1 MIAAGFRVSQT
12 AIGVNQKRGER
23 LTFFGH
29 LSTLDR
35 VEILQGK
42 SENGGGFLMFGEC
55 HAHVIMDGKNYKAA
69 VAIHKEKPDEGA
81 IREHLEAWQQAGIT
95 FVRDGG
101 DAYGVSERARELAG
115 EYGIDYRSPIFA
127 IHKRGHYGG
136 IVGLPYDDHQGYRD
150 LVKTAKLRGADFI
163 KIMIS
168 GIMEFDTFGKL
179 TEEGLE
185 ADEIAYLIGTAHDA
199 GLRVMAHGNGDAVAH
214 AALNAGV
221 DTLEH
226 GNYMEEETLCQ
237 LAESETIWVPTFA
250 PIGNLI
256 GCGRFPDG
264 QVKAIL
270 ARQQEAVQFAF
281 TRGARIGLGSDSG
294 AYLVSHGQ
302 GLMDE
307 YAFMKE
313 AVGRKYVEELDRRLT
328 ESEAWIRKEM
338 KAGKV

>member
-1 MIAAGFRVSQT
+1 
-12 AIGVNQKRGER
+12 
-23 LTFFGH
+23 
-29 LSTLDR
+29 
-35 VEILQGK
+35 
-42 SENGGGFLMFGEC
+42 MFGEC

-69 VAIHKEKPDEGA
+69 VALHKERPNEA
-81 IREHLEAWQQAGIT
+81 VIREHLSAWQQAGIT

-127 IHKRGHYGG
+127 IHRRGHYGG
-136 IVGLPYDDHQGYRD
+136 IVGLPFDDRKGYRD
-150 LVKTAKLRGADFI
+150 LVDRARERGADFI

-168 GIMEFDTFGKL
+168 GIMEFDTYGKL

-185 ADEIAYLIGTAHDA
+185 PELISYMIETAHDA
-199 GLRVMAHGNGDAVAH
+199 GLKVMAHGNGDRTVQ

-237 LAESETIWVPTFA
+237 LAESETIWVPTFS
-250 PIGNLI
+250 PIGNLV
-256 GCGRFPDG
+256 GCGRFPDE
-264 QVKAIL
+264 QVRAIL
-270 ARQQEAVQFAF
+270 KRQQEAVQFAF
-281 TRGARIGLGSDSG
+281 ERGARIGLGSDSG

-313 AVGRKYVEELDRRLT
+313 AVGRENVGTLDRRLT
-328 ESEAWIRKEM
+328 ESEKWIRKEM
-338 KAGKV
+338 KARKV

>member
-1 MIAAGFRVSQT
+1 
-12 AIGVNQKRGER
+12 
-23 LTFFGH
+23 
-29 LSTLDR
+29 
-35 VEILQGK
+35 
-42 SENGGGFLMFGEC
+42 MFGEC

-69 VAIHKEKPDEGA
+69 VALHKERPNEA
-81 IREHLEAWQQAGIT
+81 VIREHLTAWQQAGIT

-127 IHKRGHYGG
+127 IHRRGHYGG
-136 IVGLPYDDHQGYRD
+136 IVGLPFDDRKGYRD
-150 LVKTAKLRGADFI
+150 LVDRARERGADFI

-168 GIMEFDTFGKL
+168 GIMEFDTYGKL

-185 ADEIAYLIGTAHDA
+185 PELISYMIETAHDA
-199 GLRVMAHGNGDAVAH
+199 GLKVMAHGNGDRTVQ

-237 LAESETIWVPTFA
+237 LAESETIWVPTFS
-250 PIGNLI
+250 PIGNLV
-256 GCGRFPDG
+256 GCGRFPDE
-264 QVKAIL
+264 QVRAIL
-270 ARQQEAVQFAF
+270 KRQQEAVQFAF
-281 TRGARIGLGSDSG
+281 ERGARIGLGSDSG

-313 AVGRKYVEELDRRLT
+313 AVGWENVGALDRRLA
-328 ESEAWIRKEM
+328 ESEKWIRKEM
-338 KAGKV
+338 KARKV

>member
-1 MIAAGFRVSQT
+1 
-12 AIGVNQKRGER
+12 
-23 LTFFGH
+23 
-29 LSTLDR
+29 
-35 VEILQGK
+35 
-42 SENGGGFLMFGEC
+42 MFGEC
-55 HAHVIMDGKNYKAA
+55 HAHVIMDGKNYKEA
-69 VAIHKEKPDEGA
+69 VAMHKEKPDEGA
-81 IREHLEAWQQAGIT
+81 IREHLAAWQQAGIT

-313 AVGRKYVEELDRRLT
+313 VVGRKYVEELDRRLT

>member
-1 MIAAGFRVSQT
+1 
-12 AIGVNQKRGER
+12 
-23 LTFFGH
+23 
-29 LSTLDR
+29 
-35 VEILQGK
+35 
-42 SENGGGFLMFGEC
+42 MFGEC

-81 IREHLEAWQQAGIT
+81 IREHLTAWQQAGIT

-150 LVKTAKLRGADFI
+150 LVKTAKLRGADFV

-168 GIMEFDTFGKL
+168 GIMEFATFGKL

-199 GLRVMAHGNGDAVAH
+199 GLRVMAHGNGDAVAQ

-237 LAESETIWVPTFA
+237 LAESETIWVPTFS
-250 PIGNLI
+250 PIGNLV
-256 GCGRFPDG
+256 GCGRFPDE
-264 QVKAIL
+264 QVRAIL
-270 ARQQEAVQFAF
+270 KRQQEAVQFAF
-281 TRGARIGLGSDSG
+281 ERGARIGLGSGSG

-313 AVGRKYVEELDRRLT
+313 AVGRENVGALDRRLA
-328 ESEAWIRKEM
+328 ESEKWIRKEM
-338 KAGKV
+338 KARKV

>member
-1 MIAAGFRVSQT
+1 M
-12 AIGVNQKRGER
+12 
-23 LTFFGH
+23 
-29 LSTLDR
+29 
-35 VEILQGK
+35 
-42 SENGGGFLMFGEC
+42 
-55 HAHVIMDGKNYKAA
+55 
-69 VAIHKEKPDEGA
+69 AIHKEKPDEGA
-81 IREHLEAWQQAGIT
+81 IREHLTAWQQAGIT

-127 IHKRGHYGG
+127 IHRRGHYGG
-136 IVGLPYDDHQGYRD
+136 IVGLPFDDRKGYRD
-150 LVKTAKLRGADFI
+150 LVDRARERGADFI

-168 GIMEFDTFGKL
+168 GIMEFDTYGKL

-185 ADEIAYLIGTAHDA
+185 PELISYMIETAHDA
-199 GLRVMAHGNGDAVAH
+199 GLKVMAHGNGDRTVQ

-237 LAESETIWVPTFA
+237 LAESETIWVPTFS
-250 PIGNLI
+250 PIGNLV
-256 GCGRFPDG
+256 GCGRFPDE
-264 QVKAIL
+264 QVRAIL
-270 ARQQEAVQFAF
+270 KRQQEAVQFAF
-281 TRGARIGLGSDSG
+281 ERGARIGLGSDSG

-313 AVGRKYVEELDRRLT
+313 AVGRENVGALDRRLA
-328 ESEAWIRKEM
+328 ESEKWIQKEM
-338 KAGKV
+338 KARKV

>member
-1 MIAAGFRVSQT
+1 
-12 AIGVNQKRGER
+12 
-23 LTFFGH
+23 
-29 LSTLDR
+29 
-35 VEILQGK
+35 
-42 SENGGGFLMFGEC
+42 MFGEC

-185 ADEIAYLIGTAHDA
+185 ADEIAYLIRTAHDA

-264 QVKAIL
+264 QVRAIL
-270 ARQQEAVQFAF
+270 KRQQEAVQFAF
-281 TRGARIGLGSDSG
+281 ERGARIGLGSDSG
-294 AYLVSHGQ
+294 AYLVPHGQ

-313 AVGRKYVEELDRRLT
+313 AVGREHVEELDRRLAA
-328 ESEAWIRKEM
+328 SEAWIRKEM
-338 KAGKV
+338 KAQSV

>member
-1 MIAAGFRVSQT
+1 
-12 AIGVNQKRGER
+12 
-23 LTFFGH
+23 
-29 LSTLDR
+29 
-35 VEILQGK
+35 
-42 SENGGGFLMFGEC
+42 MFGEC

-69 VAIHKEKPDEGA
+69 VALHKEKPDEGA
-81 IREHLEAWQQAGIT
+81 IREHLAAWQQAGIT

-115 EYGIDYRSPIFA
+115 EYGIDYRTPIFA

-136 IVGLPYDDHQGYRD
+136 IVGLPYDDRAGYRE
-150 LVKTAKLRGADFI
+150 LVKTARERGADFI

-179 TEEGLE
+179 TEKGLE

-199 GLRVMAHGNGDAVAH
+199 GLRVMAHGNGDAVAR
-214 AALNAGV
+214 AALEAGV

-226 GNYMEEETLCQ
+226 GNYMDEETLCQ

-250 PIGNLI
+250 PTGNLI
-256 GCGRFPDG
+256 GCGRFPDE

-270 ARQQEAVQFAF
+270 KRQQDAVRFAF
-281 TRGARIGLGSDSG
+281 EHGAQIGLGSDSG
-294 AYLVSHGQ
+294 AYLVPHGQ
-302 GLMDE
+302 GIMDE

-313 AVGRKYVEELDRRLT
+313 AVGREHVEKLDRRLAA
-328 ESEAWIRKEM
+328 SEAWIRKEM
-338 KAGKV
+338 KAQSV

>member
-55 HAHVIMDGKNYKAA
+55 HAHVIMDGKNYKEA
-69 VAIHKEKPDEGA
+69 VAMHKEKPDEGA
-81 IREHLEAWQQAGIT
+81 IREHLAAWQQAGIT

-199 GLRVMAHGNGDAVAH
+199 GLRVMAHGNGDAVAR

-226 GNYMEEETLCQ
+226 GNYMEEETLCR

>member
-1 MIAAGFRVSQT
+1 
-12 AIGVNQKRGER
+12 
-23 LTFFGH
+23 
-29 LSTLDR
+29 
-35 VEILQGK
+35 
-42 SENGGGFLMFGEC
+42 MFGEC

-69 VAIHKEKPDEGA
+69 VALHKERPNEA
-81 IREHLEAWQQAGIT
+81 VIREHLSAWQQAGIT

-150 LVKTAKLRGADFI
+150 LVKTAKLRGADFV

-199 GLRVMAHGNGDAVAH
+199 GLRVMAHGNGDAVAQ
-214 AALNAGV
+214 AALKAGV

-237 LAESETIWVPTFA
+237 LAESETIWVPTFS
-250 PIGNLI
+250 PIGNLV
-256 GCGRFPDG
+256 GCGRFPDE
-264 QVKAIL
+264 QVRAIL
-270 ARQQEAVQFAF
+270 KRQQEAVQFAF
-281 TRGARIGLGSDSG
+281 ERGARIGLGSDSG

-313 AVGRKYVEELDRRLT
+313 AVGRENVGTLDRRLT
-328 ESEAWIRKEM
+328 ESEKWIRKEM
-338 KAGKV
+338 KARKV

>member
-1 MIAAGFRVSQT
+1 
-12 AIGVNQKRGER
+12 
-23 LTFFGH
+23 
-29 LSTLDR
+29 
-35 VEILQGK
+35 
-42 SENGGGFLMFGEC
+42 MFGEC

-69 VAIHKEKPDEGA
+69 VALHKERPNEA
-81 IREHLEAWQQAGIT
+81 VIREHLSAWQQAGIT

-127 IHKRGHYGG
+127 IHRRGHYGG

-150 LVKTAKLRGADFI
+150 LVKTVKLRGADFV

-199 GLRVMAHGNGDAVAH
+199 GLRVMAHGNGDAVVQ

-237 LAESETIWVPTFA
+237 LAESETIWVPTFS
-250 PIGNLI
+250 PIGNLV
-256 GCGRFPDG
+256 GCGRFPDE
-264 QVKAIL
+264 QVRAIL
-270 ARQQEAVQFAF
+270 KRQQEAVQFAF
-281 TRGARIGLGSDSG
+281 ERGARIGLGSDSG

-313 AVGRKYVEELDRRLT
+313 AVGRENVRALDRRLA
-328 ESEAWIRKEM
+328 ESEKWIRKEM
-338 KAGKV
+338 KARKV